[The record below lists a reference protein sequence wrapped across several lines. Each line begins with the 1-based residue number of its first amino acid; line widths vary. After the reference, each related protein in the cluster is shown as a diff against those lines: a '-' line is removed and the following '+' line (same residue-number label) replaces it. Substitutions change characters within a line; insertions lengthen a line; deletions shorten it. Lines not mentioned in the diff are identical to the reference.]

1 MDKFGELLARA
12 ERPIFLLGGSRWSAE
27 ASASMQDFARR
38 LMVPVVTTYRR
49 AHVFDALHPCYAGDL
64 GIGPNPRLLARIK
77 AADLVVLVGG
87 RLGEIPSQS
96 YTLLDIPNPGTRLV
110 HVHPGSEEL
119 GRVYRPEL
127 AINAAPTGFAA
138 ALQGFTL
145 KRSPGWAEVTAAAH
159 ADYLA
164 WSETATAVPGQVNL
178 GEILIW
184 LRENLPADAILCNGA
199 GNFAAW
205 VHRFYRFR
213 RFASQFAPTSGSMGY
228 GVPAAVAVKRLY
240 PDRVVV
246 GISGDGDFLMS
257 GQEFATAVQFDLPII
272 IVIADNG
279 SYGTIRM
286 HQEREYPGR
295 ISATQLR
302 NPDFA
307 AYARAFGGYGAL
319 VEKTADFADAFAA
332 ARDSGKPA
340 IIHLKIDPEAIT
352 PATTLTK
359 IREHAL
365 AARGE

>member
-1 MDKFGELLARA
+1 
-12 ERPIFLLGGSRWSAE
+12 
-27 ASASMQDFARR
+27 
-38 LMVPVVTTYRR
+38 
-49 AHVFDALHPCYAGDL
+49 
-64 GIGPNPRLLARIK
+64 
-77 AADLVVLVGG
+77 
-87 RLGEIPSQS
+87 
-96 YTLLDIPNPGTRLV
+96 
-110 HVHPGSEEL
+110 
-119 GRVYRPEL
+119 
-127 AINAAPTGFAA
+127 
-138 ALQGFTL
+138 
-145 KRSPGWAEVTAAAH
+145 
-159 ADYLA
+159 
-164 WSETATAVPGQVNL
+164 VPGQVNL

-205 VHRFYRFR
+205 IHRFYRFR
-213 RFASQFAPTSGSMGY
+213 RFASHFAPTSGSMGY
-228 GVPAAVAVKRLY
+228 GVPAAVAMKRLY

-246 GISGDGDFLMS
+246 GVSGDGDFLMS

-272 IVIADNG
+272 IVIADNS

-332 ARDSGKPA
+332 AHGSGKPA